1 LLPRKSGWSK
11 EKEQNF
17 LGFVRCLFQQRRKT
31 LVRNLR
37 EQFPAWFQ
45 REKERLEEQ
54 YLKLRPENLE
64 FEDWRKLYQQFC
76 ESGVGVN

>member
-1 LLPRKSGWSK
+1 LPRESSWSK
-11 EKEQNF
+11 EEEQNF
-17 LGFVRCLFQQRRKT
+17 LKFVRLLFQQRRKT